1 MDFDGDGDA
10 DVLSGSWPGELYFFS
25 RTEDGSFAA
34 GEKIQNAED
43 EVINTGNASTVFA
56 VDWDGDGDLD
66 LITGNISGEVHLLS
80 NDGSRTAPAYGKP
93 VKLQVDADLKGRGGD
108 SGAVVADW
116 DADGLADL
124 LVAMGNG
131 SVVWFRNTGR
141 PGAPELAQGEELI
154 PESPFGFDLKNA
166 RPDEGQWG
174 ARVKIHPIDFDG
186 DGRLDL
192 LLGDRS
198 GAPANAVELSD
209 DELQEAAS
217 ARERVLELREQI
229 AKARL
234 EIANREPDGDEK
246 PSNPAELT
254 KARKE
259 YERLIEESARQ
270 LAIVNRAESKPLRH
284 GFVWLFGR
292 RPASEVAQ
300 N

>member
-1 MDFDGDGDA
+1 MDFDGDGDT

-25 RTEDGSFAA
+25 RTADGSFAA
-34 GEKIQNAED
+34 GEKIQNADD

-56 VDWDGDGDLD
+56 VDWDDDGDLD
-66 LITGNISGEVHLLS
+66 LITGNISGEVHLLT
-80 NDGSRTAPAYGKP
+80 NDGSRTEPAYGQP
-93 VKLQVDADLKGRGGD
+93 VKLDVDADLKGRGGD

-116 DADGLADL
+116 DGDGLADL

-141 PGAPELAQGEELI
+141 ADRPELAKGEELI

-198 GAPANAVELSD
+198 GAPPKDVELSD
-209 DELQEAAS
+209 DELQEAAA
-217 ARERVLELREQI
+217 AREQVLEFRERI

-234 EIANREPDGDEK
+234 EITSREPGGNAG
-246 PSNPAELT
+246 PSDSEALVT
-254 KARKE
+254 ARKE
-259 YERLIEESARQ
+259 YERLVEEYARQ
-270 LAIVNRAESKPLRH
+270 RAIVDRADSKPLRH

-292 RPASEVAQ
+292 RSASEVAQ
-300 N
+300 K